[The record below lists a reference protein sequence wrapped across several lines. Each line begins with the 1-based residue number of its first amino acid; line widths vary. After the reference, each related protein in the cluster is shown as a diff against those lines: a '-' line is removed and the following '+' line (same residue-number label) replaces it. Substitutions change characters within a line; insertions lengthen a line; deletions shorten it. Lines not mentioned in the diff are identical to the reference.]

1 MRKNKHDGRRT
12 GSCKNITGTTEN
24 RVTTERKELKEA
36 NTRAEADNIRE
47 KDLEQGKARED
58 DTDVAEA
65 GSEDSS
71 KDKELNLRRQAHA
84 RVDEHGNQQMQ

>member
-1 MRKNKHDGRRT
+1 M
-12 GSCKNITGTTEN
+12 
-24 RVTTERKELKEA
+24 KEA